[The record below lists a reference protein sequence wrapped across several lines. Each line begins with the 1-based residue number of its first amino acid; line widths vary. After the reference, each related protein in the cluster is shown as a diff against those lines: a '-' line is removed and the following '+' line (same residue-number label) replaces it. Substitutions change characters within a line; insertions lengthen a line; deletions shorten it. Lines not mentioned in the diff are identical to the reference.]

1 MKNSAAPNY
10 FLFLAI
16 MKYFNLATNLEVV
29 MKPNLNML
37 RKQSMEI
44 KMDSWFQMKKQIN
57 LKVEVKNQLLPL
69 TNYYLN

>member
-44 KMDSWFQMKKQIN
+44 KMDS
-57 LKVEVKNQLLPL
+57 
-69 TNYYLN
+69 